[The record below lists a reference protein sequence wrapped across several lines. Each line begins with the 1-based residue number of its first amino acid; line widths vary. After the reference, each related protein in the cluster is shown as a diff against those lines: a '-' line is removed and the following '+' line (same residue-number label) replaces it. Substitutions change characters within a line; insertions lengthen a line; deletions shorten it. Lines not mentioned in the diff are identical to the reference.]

1 MFNLNGFY
9 DSPHALFNCTENMGV
24 SSLRKWQEVHFAS
37 SIEEVAGILV
47 PCQPYHFSELPGAQA
62 IMSILDKQYPTN
74 VYRLILTTAAAIW
87 GLGFVIGKSAITTVG
102 ATWFTAIRFF
112 GAGIVLLIILFPHI
126 KRSFCRKTLKA
137 GMIIGVATFLGF
149 WTQFMGL
156 GMTTPS
162 KNAFLSACYCLTV
175 PFIWWVVSR
184 RRPPAKVFI
193 SAAICTAGIG
203 MVSLTEGFSISLGDG
218 ISILSAFLYGAEI
231 VIIGLVMR
239 DNDILTTTV
248 VQQFTSGILALLLAL
263 TTQPMP
269 TAAQVITPE
278 FIGAMAYVAV
288 LSAAFGAVAQNTA
301 QAHVSPSEAGLLCS
315 LESVFCALF
324 SVAFFGEALTPR
336 MALGFA
342 LIFASVVATQLGD
355 KGGSTATNSAP
366 EESAA
371 DGPAATTS
379 RESSEPVKR
388 NRGRIAR

>member
-1 MFNLNGFY
+1 M
-9 DSPHALFNCTENMGV
+9 
-24 SSLRKWQEVHFAS
+24 
-37 SIEEVAGILV
+37 
-47 PCQPYHFSELPGAQA
+47 
-62 IMSILDKQYPTN
+62 
-74 VYRLILTTAAAIW
+74 
-87 GLGFVIGKSAITTVG
+87 
-102 ATWFTAIRFF
+102 
-112 GAGIVLLIILFPHI
+112 
-126 KRSFCRKTLKA
+126 
-137 GMIIGVATFLGF
+137 
-149 WTQFMGL
+149 
-156 GMTTPS
+156 
-162 KNAFLSACYCLTV
+162 

-315 LESVFCALF
+315 LESVFCAC
-324 SVAFFGEALTPR
+324 
-336 MALGFA
+336 
-342 LIFASVVATQLGD
+342 
-355 KGGSTATNSAP
+355 SAWHS
-366 EESAA
+366 SARC
-371 DGPAATTS
+371 S
-379 RESSEPVKR
+379 R
-388 NRGRIAR
+388 RGWR